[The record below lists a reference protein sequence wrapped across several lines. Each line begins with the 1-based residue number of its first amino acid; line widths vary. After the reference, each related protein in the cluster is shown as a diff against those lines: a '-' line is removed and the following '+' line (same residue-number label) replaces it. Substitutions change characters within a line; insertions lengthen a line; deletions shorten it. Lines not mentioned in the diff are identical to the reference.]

1 MDPPSLFPN
10 LSQPSIQSFP
20 YARRYAQQLTKSV
33 IYSTFAKNYLS
44 IKYATFAAVC
54 LLNGNVMLR

>member
-1 MDPPSLFPN
+1 
-10 LSQPSIQSFP
+10 
-20 YARRYAQQLTKSV
+20 V